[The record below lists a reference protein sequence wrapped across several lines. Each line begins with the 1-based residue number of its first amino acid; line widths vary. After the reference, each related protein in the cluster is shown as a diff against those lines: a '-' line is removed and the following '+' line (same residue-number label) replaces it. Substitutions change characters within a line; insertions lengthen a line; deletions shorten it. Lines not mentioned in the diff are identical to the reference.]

1 MDLAADVQKVL
12 ISQDQLSRRVA
23 ELGEEISRDYAL
35 RDPIVVSVL
44 KGAVYFV
51 ADLTRQLSFPV
62 AIDFLAIS
70 SYGGTRDSAG
80 VVRLLK
86 DLDED
91 VTGRHVLL
99 VEDIIDTGLTASY
112 ILRLLRAR
120 EPASLA
126 ICTLLDKRAR
136 RIVDDLPIA
145 YRGFEIPDVFVV
157 GYGLDVRQRY
167 RNLPFI
173 GVLHPDRLEQA
184 LAPARPV

>member
-1 MDLAADVQKVL
+1 MGLALGVRAVL
-12 ISQDQLSRRVA
+12 ITESDLRRRVA
-23 ELGEEISRDYAL
+23 ELGAEISRDYAG

-51 ADLTRQLSFPV
+51 ADLTREISLPI

-86 DLDED
+86 DLDEGI
-91 VTGRHVLL
+91 TGRHVLL

-112 ILRLLRAR
+112 MLRLLRAR
-120 EPASLA
+120 EPASLQ

-157 GYGLDVRQRY
+157 GYGLDLRQRY

-173 GVLHPDRLEQA
+173 GVLDEEAMAAGAER
-184 LAPARPV
+184 